1 MGTTNKQVNRVKSWI
16 TNIKNKIIT
25 QDIVPPKVDATKYEG
40 SKLRY
45 TKQSPWWVILY
56 SSKTRPKLTRM
67 QPLKTFGN
75 FSPHKEFNFVRGSAT
90 PKTAYHQPTGVYSA
104 KPERTPE

>member
-1 MGTTNKQVNRVKSWI
+1 MGTTNKMVNRAKSWI
-16 TNIKNKIIT
+16 TTVKNRIIT
-25 QDIVPPKVDATKYEG
+25 QDIVPPKVDVTKYEG
-40 SKLRY
+40 SKIRY
-45 TKQSPWWVILY
+45 AAKSPWWVVLY

-90 PKTAYHQPTGVYSA
+90 PRTAYHQSSTAYSA
-104 KPERTPE
+104 EPEGIPE